1 MPSVCQAQAHEYAV
15 SLSAAKDEFSVKK
28 KHQSAMVP
36 CWGFVATLNKEADL
50 NDLWQLTP
58 SVSKLQTTV
67 KKDIWNLGIESTKN
81 LFQQLR
87 AI

>member
-1 MPSVCQAQAHEYAV
+1 
-15 SLSAAKDEFSVKK
+15 
-28 KHQSAMVP
+28 MVP
-36 CWGFVATLNKEADL
+36 WGFVASLNKEADL

-67 KKDIWNLGIESTKN
+67 KKDIWNLGIESTN